1 MCIRDSLYIDPDE
14 DTLNRLKEKK
24 RREEEKRKGLSY
36 LIGKESRTIDGRELD
51 IFANITEPLDIE
63 QVLRS
68 DAAGIGL
75 MRSEFLY
82 LKRDDLPSEEEQI
95 NAYREVIRRMDGR
108 ITIIRTLDFG
118 ARKMIDMSRRHPDAN
133 PALGFRSIRICLAM
147 PEMFCTQLRAIYR
160 AACYGPVGI
169 QFPMVDSVETVSY
182 THLDVYKRQRFDRME
197 KVSYSDIQIK
207 CIPEEEVFV
216 LRKILL
222 SCPTLRNELEQAVKE
237 SGFSDPILF
246 LPR

>member
-1 MCIRDSLYIDPDE
+1 MDVKKEYQGHLAAVDSYSGHLYIDPDE

-95 NAYREVIRRMDGR
+95 NAYREVQER
-108 ITIIRTLDFG
+108 
-118 ARKMIDMSRRHPDAN
+118 
-133 PALGFRSIRICLAM
+133 
-147 PEMFCTQLRAIYR
+147 
-160 AACYGPVGI
+160 
-169 QFPMVDSVETVSY
+169 
-182 THLDVYKRQRFDRME
+182 
-197 KVSYSDIQIK
+197 
-207 CIPEEEVFV
+207 
-216 LRKILL
+216 
-222 SCPTLRNELEQAVKE
+222 
-237 SGFSDPILF
+237 
-246 LPR
+246 